1 MLQCCSKRVWL
12 SIGPFCCLSQ
22 LLSMVRSTDSTAT
35 GKMGMKRALKKSKK
49 NFPNC
54 RHFKTCG
61 RKAKSLRATLCE
73 SCFKAHAARSGA
85 QSGGNGKAKGQEANK
100 GNTKNHDG
108 IAKKRAGKRS
118 VVKRSSKV
126 ALVVKK
132 QWLDKI
138 LSGEKDWEIRSSNT
152 SRRGWI
158 HFAESGAGGRL
169 LGRAQL
175 VDCFELTKTEFTT
188 QKIHHCVPRSSEMP
202 YKRMY
207 AWVLEKAQRFPKL
220 FRFTHAKGAV
230 IWVKV

>member
-1 MLQCCSKRVWL
+1 
-12 SIGPFCCLSQ
+12 
-22 LLSMVRSTDSTAT
+22 MVRSTDSTAT
-35 GKMGMKRALKKSKK
+35 GKMGMNRALKKSKK

-73 SCFKAHAARSGA
+73 SCFKANAATCGGHGK
-85 QSGGNGKAKGQEANK
+85 GGNLRAKGAAGNRGNVEGNK
-100 GNTKNHDG
+100 GNAGNTKTG

-118 VVKRSSKV
+118 GVKRSSKV

-158 HFAESGAGGRL
+158 HFAESRAGGKL

-175 VDCFELTKTEFTT
+175 VDSFELTKTEFTA
-188 QKIHHCVPRSSEMP
+188 QKIHHCVHHLSEVP
-202 YKRMY
+202 YKRMF
-207 AWVLEKAQRFPKL
+207 AWVLENAERFDKP
-220 FRFTHAKGAV
+220 FEYVHTPGAV
-230 IWVKV
+230 IWVRV